1 MQIMDKL
8 KTLLL
13 FALLL
18 IPGFSPAETNHSS
31 LHVALEKAVNA
42 VLPCPH
48 GIDIV
53 QTSMYQHEGGQV
65 SNMVLTA
72 KYIKRDCTYSVNVTW
87 SIPLRRENGDPL
99 PLDQISRYELDLN
112 GTIYPIAPDLTELRL
127 EGLTGGLKVLK
138 IRTID
143 TIGQESEWSEQIEVI
158 LE

>member
-1 MQIMDKL
+1 METL
-8 KTLLL
+8 KSLLL

-18 IPGFSPAETNHSS
+18 LPGCVPAEETTHSS
-31 LHVALEKAVNA
+31 LHVAIENLVNET
-42 VLPCPH
+42 LPCPH
-48 GIDIV
+48 GVDLV
-53 QTSMYQHEGGQV
+53 MTSKYKQGSGTV

-72 KYIKRDCTYSVNVTW
+72 KYIKRICTYSVNVTW
-87 SIPLRRENGDPL
+87 SIPLLRQNGDPL

-112 GTIYPIAPDLTELRL
+112 GTIYPIAPELTSYRL

-143 TIGQESEWSEQIEVI
+143 TDNVESVWSDEITVT